1 MNGKKFAVISLGL
14 TILSLV
20 VFALPIII
28 IDPYF
33 HYHAPL
39 KNLEYPIDNQRYQ
52 NDGMLKNFS
61 YDAIIIGSSM
71 TINFKPE
78 EFNQLFGT
86 EALHVSF
93 LGASYKEINNNV
105 LTGLRNNPNTKMV
118 LRGLDIT
125 MLHEDKDYM
134 KYEPS
139 RYPTYLYDENIFN
152 DVNYVFNKEVF
163 DLSLK
168 VLENEKEEVTEADLS
183 AYSKAAVLKS
193 FERKPLVKEQVEF
206 TKQDREN
213 VLANVRQNITST
225 AEQYPQVTFYLF
237 WTPYNICYWD
247 EMNQEGKLNY
257 MLEAEK
263 AAIEEILKYENIKL
277 FSFSSNTELICNLD
291 NYCDQGHY
299 SPLINSEILK
309 WIKNG
314 DYELTKENYEQYIE
328 QMKSFLSTYN
338 YDAIYQ

>member
-1 MNGKKFAVISLGL
+1 M
-14 TILSLV
+14 
-20 VFALPIII
+20 
-28 IDPYF
+28 
-33 HYHAPL
+33 
-39 KNLEYPIDNQRYQ
+39 
-52 NDGMLKNFS
+52 
-61 YDAIIIGSSM
+61 
-71 TINFKPE
+71 
-78 EFNQLFGT
+78 
-86 EALHVSF
+86 
-93 LGASYKEINNNV
+93 
-105 LTGLRNNPNTKMV
+105 
-118 LRGLDIT
+118 
-125 MLHEDKDYM
+125 
-134 KYEPS
+134 
-139 RYPTYLYDENIFN
+139 
-152 DVNYVFNKEVF
+152 
-163 DLSLK
+163 
-168 VLENEKEEVTEADLS
+168 S

-193 FERKPLVKEQVEF
+193 FERKPLVKEQLEF

-263 AAIEEILKYENIKL
+263 AAIEEILQYENIRL

-338 YDAIYQ
+338 YDAIYE